1 MSGVLTSYPGRQLF
15 ANYTVDRTIIPTLT
29 QTSVLV
35 PLIKPGSKYADQWN
49 QLDLGF
55 AKVITLNST
64 RNVRL
69 QVDVFN
75 SLNANTVL
83 NQNFNYGPALDRPTE
98 ILQGRVVRLGA
109 QFHF

>member
-1 MSGVLTSYPGRQLF
+1 MRSTLRAF
-15 ANYTVDRTIIPTLT
+15 TVDRTIIPTLT
-29 QTSVLV
+29 QTSVVV
-35 PLIKPGSKYADQWN
+35 PLIAPGSKYAAQWN

-55 AKVITLNST
+55 AKVVTFSAV

-75 SLNANTVL
+75 PLNSNTVL
-83 NQNFNYGPALDRPTE
+83 NQNVNYGPALDRPTE
-98 ILQGRVVRLGA
+98 ILQGRVIRLGA

>member
-1 MSGVLTSYPGRQLF
+1 MRLHV
-15 ANYTVDRTIIPTLT
+15 A
-29 QTSVLV
+29 
-35 PLIKPGSKYADQWN
+35 ADQWN

-55 AKVITLNST
+55 AKVITLNSF

>member
-1 MSGVLTSYPGRQLF
+1 
-15 ANYTVDRTIIPTLT
+15 
-29 QTSVLV
+29 
-35 PLIKPGSKYADQWN
+35 
-49 QLDLGF
+49 
-55 AKVITLNST
+55 
-64 RNVRL
+64 VRL

>member
-1 MSGVLTSYPGRQLF
+1 
-15 ANYTVDRTIIPTLT
+15 
-29 QTSVLV
+29 VLV
-35 PLIKPGSKYADQWN
+35 PLLKRGSKYADQWN

-55 AKVITLNST
+55 AKVVTLNST

-69 QVDVFN
+69 QVDIFN